1 MYSMSSQ
8 LPAPLEDP
16 RLGPAMRALPNERW
30 RAFVEY
36 LLATGTSSWTEAA
49 RAAGFKDG
57 PGLPVTAHRMV
68 NDERVQAALAEHG
81 QRYVGGLLPI
91 ALRALKE
98 MIEDPDHRQRFQ
110 AVDRVMGQAGLHS
123 KTEVRHTHEQSPE
136 EMISRIRQ
144 LADFL
149 GVAPDQLLGGAG
161 PLVDVTPETPVAE

>member
-1 MYSMSSQ
+1 MTYAT
-8 LPAPLEDP
+8 PALLEEA
-16 RLGPAMRALPNERW
+16 RLGPAMRALPNDRW

-36 LLATGTSSWTEAA
+36 LLATGTDSWTEAA
-49 RAAGFKDG
+49 RAVGYKDG
-57 PGLPVTAHRMV
+57 PGLPVTAYRMAH
-68 NDERVQAALAEHG
+68 DERVQAALAEGG

-136 EMISRIRQ
+136 EMIARIRQ

-149 GVAPDQLLGGAG
+149 GVAPENLLGGAG
-161 PLVDVTPETPVAE
+161 PLVDVTPEDK